1 MVHIMLYEMEYL
13 FDLISQINLENYRS
27 NLQTLHP
34 TIEGN

>member
-13 FDLISQINLENYRS
+13 FDLISQINLESYRS